1 MSEFERDAPRGR
13 DEPRERVMRVL
24 ELNRLAKLAL
34 EEGFPDVW
42 VEGELSDV
50 VRAASGHVYF
60 MLNDGQDPAQVRGV
74 MFRSD
79 VRRSRARFAD
89 GEKVRTSTLRYLFE
103 EVLPRTAV
111 PIEPLDPA
119 LFHLNNQ
126 YWVSYYH
133 GARIFDKKY
142 IFVPDSIVEANF
154 THIAL
159 LDQAGVLHS

>member
-1 MSEFERDAPRGR
+1 VKQDISFDP
-13 DEPRERVMRVL
+13 
-24 ELNRLAKLAL
+24 
-34 EEGFPDVW
+34 
-42 VEGELSDV
+42 VEGVSIAIV
-50 VRAASGHVYF
+50 PAADNALTPAGQPIWQVYL
-60 MLNDGQDPAQVRGV
+60 LNHNTFPLQNVIVNANGYGQQ
-74 MFRSD
+74 
-79 VRRSRARFAD
+79 AD

>member
-1 MSEFERDAPRGR
+1 MKQDISFDP
-13 DEPRERVMRVL
+13 
-24 ELNRLAKLAL
+24 
-34 EEGFPDVW
+34 
-42 VEGELSDV
+42 VEGVSIAIV
-50 VRAASGHVYF
+50 PAADNALTPAGQPIWQVYL
-60 MLNDGQDPAQVRGV
+60 LNHNNFPLQNVIVNANGYGQQ
-74 MFRSD
+74 
-79 VRRSRARFAD
+79 AD

-154 THIAL
+154 THMAL